1 MKKLLQIFCMI
12 LVLGLVQMEAQTY
25 CSSGANDSNYF
36 DIEAVLFDSIY
47 YQTGCNSLTNTLGY
61 TASGIAGRYSNW
73 TTTNMPPYKLFFN
86 TSNKLAISLN
96 PCTMSYNAL
105 YSCKIFI
112 DWNRDGDFLDSLE
125 TIYGFDSLSSAFV
138 YYRDTVVHVPN
149 FASAGASRMRI
160 ITSEGSV
167 NNISPCGT
175 YNRGETEDYKVNIGI
190 CTTPFSAMFYRTTN
204 GTNKIFYA
212 FPNPADSFQTY
223 TYEWRKG
230 TSVVGTSSSLTL
242 GAADTGNYCLRIT
255 SSNGCTDDTCFY
267 VPYCSQTATSTPGGV
282 VTQTLGSTF
291 STTASATSGYTSVVW
306 YRNGTPVSTS
316 GSYYTKSAIT
326 YADTGCYY
334 AKFTYPNGCVAISNT
349 TCLKIQSSS
358 GINCTTYKY
367 FTYTKSGSVYY
378 FSTLGNVSAPYTAS
392 YSWNF
397 SNGQTSTQKNPI
409 ITSTS
414 PLTWAYL
421 TICIDSG
428 TQRICCDTSYQS
440 ICNLSVS
447 FGMIGHVT
455 CAGGNNGSIQV
466 MPNGGTS
473 PFSFLWSNGSTN
485 QTLSAG
491 AGTYSVT
498 VTDAMNCTASLQ
510 NLVLNQ
516 PSPITITI
524 QKSGATLSAQ
534 VNGGTPSYNYL
545 WSNGATGSTI
555 NVSSNGVYC
564 LSVTD
569 MQGCTAFK
577 CDTFT
582 AGSTT
587 PCSSFRN
594 FTWSNVGN
602 NHTFYPSP
610 QIPSYYFPSIL
621 WTVSNGATSTL
632 AQPMFSLTP
641 NNTYTVKYKYCLSD
655 SNNNI
660 ICCDSIIKTV
670 STTGGNSGG
679 GLPCNVK
686 ADFNW
691 YAANGGI
698 QFLDSTTP
706 QTSQMY
712 TYYWIFGDGTSS
724 TQKNPF
730 KAYTTNGT
738 KTVCLLVRRWLN
750 SNNMYCE
757 DTICK
762 TIQVSNVNPCNKFVP
777 NFTWTHN
784 GNGGYNITN
793 TTPMSGLN
801 YVSTSFTSSNGQS
814 FNYNNPT
821 LTFQYNGYYSV
832 TMTMS
837 IYDPSSG
844 TTCTKTITKY
854 IYVNNSICGNLDA
867 RSSYTKS
874 GMTANFTNLSTGTDT
889 TSTYLYKFGNGAT
902 SNQPSPSYTYPLP
915 GVYRVVMIVTRQY
928 ASGTTCTDSFVQY
941 IQITTSN
948 PCKDSGFTTYYNQNC
963 NTYIEPVCG
972 CDSITYQNYCYAY
985 YAGVKQR
992 TLGPCPNDTTY
1003 VKICGYVYND
1013 INKNC
1018 VKDTF
1023 EPGIPYVRIDFNS
1036 TPPRSVY
1043 TNASGFYT
1051 TYLRK
1056 GTYTITQ
1063 NLSNSYSSFAFNQL
1077 CPAGAITVA
1086 ATTAGQTYCNNNFFD
1101 TTSTCP
1107 DLSVVIGRSANITPG
1122 FPSYKW
1128 IRYRNNGATPISNV
1142 VLRYRFLSNLQVS
1155 TSTSATYSLSGNV
1168 LTWNL
1173 GTVPAYSTGYKYARF
1188 YTPTNLALGTTVVD
1202 SVWIE
1207 PISTDCKPSNNIST
1221 YNDTC
1226 VSSWDPNDKATAQ
1239 GRYIDTSTYELDYHV
1254 RFQNTGTAPAH
1265 NVSIVD
1271 VIDPNLDLSTLKV
1284 NSSSHPMTYYLEDNR
1299 TLSFEF
1305 ANIML
1310 PDSGT
1315 DYDASQGYVDYSIM
1329 RKPNLPLG
1337 TDIKNTAAIYFDYN
1351 EPVITNTTINTL
1363 YLKSTT
1369 AVSTSIQSIGVSLY
1383 PNPVR
1388 ESATIV
1394 LNNPTPIKLSMNLYD
1409 IQGKIITSVSDIKA
1423 GKNHTHEMN
1432 MNQLPKGIYI
1442 LQLHING
1449 ESKDIKIFK
1458 E

>member
-204 GTNKIFYA
+204 GTSKLFYA
-212 FPNPADSFQTY
+212 FPNPADSFQAY

-230 TSVVGTSSSLTL
+230 TSIVGTSSNLTL

-367 FTYTKSGSVYY
+367 FTYTKNGTTYV
-378 FSTLGNVSAPYTAS
+378 FSPYMNVPSPYSAS
-392 YSWNF
+392 YYWQF
-397 SNGQTSTQKNPI
+397 SNGQTSTQANYTTTFTSNPV
-409 ITSTS
+409 
-414 PLTWAYL
+414 WAKL
-421 TICIDSG
+421 KVCIRDSMNNL
-428 TQRICCDTSYQS
+428 ICCDSLTRYDS
-440 ICNLSVS
+440 IGSNPCNMYCYIAKSNDTLK
-447 FGMIGHVT
+447 VT
-455 CAGGNNGSIQV
+455 AT
-466 MPNGGTS
+466 GGTA
-473 PFSFLWSNGSTN
+473 PR
-485 QTLSAG
+485 
-491 AGTYSVT
+491 TYQWKYNNN
-498 VTDAMNCTASLQ
+498 A
-510 NLVLNQ
+510 
-516 PSPITITI
+516 I
-524 QKSGATLSAQ
+524 SGATGERYKAINAGYYCVVVTDSTGCTTTCCYTVQ
-534 VNGGTPSYNYL
+534 TPS
-545 WSNGATGSTI
+545 S
-555 NVSSNGVYC
+555 
-564 LSVTD
+564 
-569 MQGCTAFK
+569 
-577 CDTFT
+577 
-582 AGSTT
+582 
-587 PCSSFRN
+587 PCASYKN

-655 SNNNI
+655 SNQNI

-712 TYYWIFGDGTSS
+712 TYYWTFGDGTSS

-730 KAYTTNGT
+730 KAYATNGT

-777 NFTWTHN
+777 NFTWAHN
-784 GNGGYNITN
+784 GNGGYTITN

-837 IYDPSSG
+837 VYDPSSG
-844 TTCTKTITKY
+844 TNCTKTITKH

-867 RSSYTKS
+867 NNSYTKS
-874 GMTANFTNLSTGTDT
+874 GMTATFTNLSTGTDT
-889 TSTYLYKFGNGAT
+889 SSTYLYKFGNGAT

-928 ASGTTCTDSFVQY
+928 TSGTTCTDSFVQY

-963 NTYIEPVCG
+963 GTYIEPVCG

-1003 VKICGYVYND
+1003 VKVCGYVYND

-1423 GKNHTHEMN
+1423 GKNHTHEIN